1 MLVGRGKWALVGLV
15 AAAACGKS
23 HPPQGGPAGGAHA
36 GKSGSGSGGSKA
48 GSGGFGGV
56 VPGTGG
62 VGGGAP
68 TGEGGGDA
76 DGGTTSGG
84 TMSGAGGRGGR
95 GGKAGAGAGGTGAV
109 GESGSGGD
117 GESGDGG
124 NHQSGAGDSNAGSGG
139 ATGGGAGGTNQCN
152 GGKGGKGGTAT
163 AERRLPLPCDAP
175 LPTGY
180 CISSESYDSITQ
192 GQSSHAGG
200 VGTVGPSYDYFGGAI
215 GFDLDNLGN
224 GDYWSIY
231 VAALEGDPVAPGLY
245 DPVTRFLGQ
254 QGPAAT
260 FDFFGNGRGCPF
272 DDARVSV
279 EELEHDTKTITRFS
293 ATFELHCIGDP
304 GVLRGVVNFNATGV
318 PDPTRT
324 PDWTIPLAGDVF
336 RTAYDSVSNVAYGL
350 DATNHRL
357 SKIDLACGRVT
368 YADVIQTPT
377 AACVDSQRRR
387 LFVVNKGSNLITE
400 HDTADLSLVRTFT
413 WAPKDSS
420 PNNTRF
426 WIHCGPEALYVVD
439 GASAPGLFTVTELDS
454 DAPVVTDHSSTING
468 VGALAMTAD
477 GSSLYYAFDSQ
488 GWAISHLHRL
498 RTSDLSEM
506 DATGTVESFMRYPLD
521 APLLLDEGRGLIFSK
536 NKVFDASDL
545 PTLVNTIP
553 GWAVSLDQA
562 IDNAYA
568 LDPVRGRLATQRFI
582 HDLDRLDIVEEVV
595 AYYPEELFFDGD
607 GALWSLSRNKD
618 TLTQQIIGN

>member
-1 MLVGRGKWALVGLV
+1 MLAGRSTWVLAALV

-23 HPPQGGPAGGAHA
+23 HPPQGGPGDGERA
-36 GKSGSGSGGSKA
+36 GKSGAGSGGSRA
-48 GSGGFGGV
+48 GSGGFGGRAS
-56 VPGTGG
+56 GSGG
-62 VGGGAP
+62 VDGGAP
-68 TGEGGGDA
+68 AGEGGGDA

-84 TMSGAGGRGGR
+84 KSGAGGAGGRGGK
-95 GGKAGAGAGGTGAV
+95 GGNGSGGTDAV

-117 GESGDGG
+117 GESGAGG
-124 NHQSGAGDSNAGSGG
+124 SSAGSGG
-139 ATGGGAGGTNQCN
+139 ASGAGAGGINACN

-192 GQSSHAGG
+192 GQSSQAGG
-200 VGTVGPSYDYFGGAI
+200 VGTVGPSYDYLGGAI
-215 GFDLDNLGN
+215 GFDLDNPGN
-224 GDYWSIY
+224 GDYWTIY

-245 DPVTRFLGQ
+245 DPVTRFLLQ
-254 QGPAAT
+254 QGPVAG
-260 FDFFGNGRGCPF
+260 FDFFGNGRGCSF

-293 ATFELHCIGDP
+293 ASFELHCIGDP
-304 GVLRGVVNFNATGV
+304 GVLRGVVNYNATGV

-324 PDWTIPLAGDVF
+324 PEWTIPLAGDVF
-336 RTAYDSVSNVAYGL
+336 RTTYDPVSNAAYGL
-350 DATNHRL
+350 DATNRSL
-357 SKIDLACGRVT
+357 SKIDLACGTVT

-400 HDTADLSLVRTFT
+400 HDTADLTLVRSFT
-413 WAPKDSS
+413 WAPKDRSAT
-420 PNNTRF
+420 NTRF
-426 WIHCGPEALYVVD
+426 WIHCGPDALYVVD
-439 GASAPGLFTVTELDS
+439 GAASPGLFTVTELDS
-454 DAPVVTDHSSTING
+454 GAPVVTDHSSTING

-488 GWAISHLHRL
+488 GWAISHVHRL
-498 RTSDLSEM
+498 RTSDLSEV

-536 NKVFDASDL
+536 NKVFDANDL

-582 HDLDRLDIVEEVV
+582 HELDRLDIVEEVV
-595 AYYPEELFFDGD
+595 AYYPEELFFDGA

-618 TLTQQIIGN
+618 TLTQQIIGD